1 MDPQLARKNRRM
13 LAGCVLAVGCMIGL
27 SFAAV
32 PLYDLFCRVTGY
44 GGTTQVSATAP
55 GEVLDRVITVRFD
68 ASTNVALP
76 WRFSPEQ
83 RSVDVRVGESA
94 MAFYAAE
101 NPTDTRTVG
110 TATFN
115 VTPLKAGQYFTKVE
129 CFCFTEQVL
138 EPGQRVAMPVS
149 FYVDPA
155 IAEDR
160 NLDDVDTITLSYT
173 FFPMEV
179 EEDTSGAGS
188 TAASG
193 QPAPVN

>member
-1 MDPQLARKNRRM
+1 MTPELARKNRRI
-13 LAGCVLAVGCMIGL
+13 LAGCVVAVGGMVGL

-44 GGTTQVSATAP
+44 GGTTQVSAVAP
-55 GEVLDRVITVRFD
+55 GDVLDRVITVRFD

-83 RSVDVRVGESA
+83 RSIDIRVGETA

-101 NPTDTRTVG
+101 NRSEKRTVG

-115 VTPLKAGQYFTKVE
+115 VTPLKAGQYFNKTQ

-138 EPGQRVAMPVS
+138 EPGQSVDMPVS

-155 IAEDR
+155 IAQDR

-173 FFPMEV
+173 FYPMEV
-179 EEDTSGAGS
+179 DEDASGAGN